1 MNYRLPL
8 DLLSWWRVYGDRVKP
23 ETPEDYYAKTSRRS
37 VSASGILP
45 IGVGGLALCCA
56 LPSLLAGGA
65 LAAAA
70 GWGRG
75 VWAAIVVSA
84 LALGVWLLRRRE
96 RHHASSSID
105 PNSTMTNIVQSKVEV
120 GE

>member
-1 MNYRLPL
+1 MN
-8 DLLSWWRVYGDRVKP
+8 P
-23 ETPEDYYAKTSRRS
+23 ETTEDCCAKTSRRS
-37 VSASGILP
+37 VSASRIVT

-70 GWGRG
+70 GWGFG
-75 VWAAIVVSA
+75 VWAAMVVSA
-84 LALGVWLLRRRE
+84 LALGVWLLRRRG
-96 RHHASSSID
+96 RHHGPLAID
-105 PNSTMTNIVQSKVEV
+105 PSSPMTDTARSKVNV

>member
-8 DLLSWWRVYGDRVKP
+8 DLLSWWKVYGDRVNP
-23 ETPEDYYAKTSRRS
+23 ERPEDCCAKTSRRS
-37 VSASGILP
+37 VSASRIVT

-70 GWGRG
+70 GWGFG

-84 LALGVWLLRRRE
+84 LALGVWLLRRRG
-96 RHHASSSID
+96 RHHGPLAID
-105 PNSTMTNIVQSKVEV
+105 PSSAMTDTARSKVNV

>member
-1 MNYRLPL
+1 M
-8 DLLSWWRVYGDRVKP
+8 
-23 ETPEDYYAKTSRRS
+23 
-37 VSASGILP
+37 SASRIVT

-70 GWGRG
+70 GWGFG
-75 VWAAIVVSA
+75 VWAAMVVSA
-84 LALGVWLLRRRE
+84 LALGVWLLRRRG
-96 RHHASSSID
+96 RHHGLSAID
-105 PNSTMTNIVQSKVEV
+105 PVSAMPDDSAKQTVPVKV

>member
-1 MNYRLPL
+1 M
-8 DLLSWWRVYGDRVKP
+8 
-23 ETPEDYYAKTSRRS
+23 
-37 VSASGILP
+37 SASRIVT
-45 IGVGGLALCCA
+45 IGVGGLVLCCA

-70 GWGRG
+70 GWGFG

-84 LALGVWLLRRRE
+84 VALAVWLLRRRG
-96 RHHASSSID
+96 RHHGPSVID
-105 PNSTMTNIVQSKVEV
+105 PSSAMTDTARSKVNV

>member
-1 MNYRLPL
+1 M
-8 DLLSWWRVYGDRVKP
+8 
-23 ETPEDYYAKTSRRS
+23 
-37 VSASGILP
+37 SASGILT

-70 GWGRG
+70 GWGFG
-75 VWAAIVVSA
+75 VWAVTVVA
-84 LALGVWLLRRRE
+84 AVAFGVWLLRRRG
-96 RHHASSSID
+96 RHHGPSAID
-105 PNSTMTNIVQSKVEV
+105 PIPAMTDTARSKVAV